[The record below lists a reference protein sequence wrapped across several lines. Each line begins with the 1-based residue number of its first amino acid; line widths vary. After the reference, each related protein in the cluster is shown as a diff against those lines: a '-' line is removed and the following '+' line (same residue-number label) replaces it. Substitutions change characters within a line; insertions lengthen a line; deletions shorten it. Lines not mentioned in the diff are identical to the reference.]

1 MVKVSQR
8 PGGMSKSPGREENQG
23 RRGNQ
28 LIVVVSRLEAI
39 SRRASRCDRRTHIA
53 WRRAI
58 YFIREVRFS
67 TFDPQ
72 SPQLPSTILMT
83 TTWVP
88 WYDILLFFLRVGLTK
103 IWELGT
109 DPIAIRG
116 SAVLEGPV

>member
-1 MVKVSQR
+1 MRSLGKGARKVAWPLANLDASA
-8 PGGMSKSPGREENQG
+8 
-23 RRGNQ
+23 
-28 LIVVVSRLEAI
+28 RLERLAI
-39 SRRASRCDRRTHIA
+39 NSNGSLGGTDEFTDRLG
-53 WRRAI
+53 I
-58 YFIREVRFS
+58 YS
-67 TFDPQ
+67 LTP
-72 SPQLPSTILMT
+72 SSQLPSGISMT

>member
-1 MVKVSQR
+1 VAGRARVAAVSTLGNAQM
-8 PGGMSKSPGREENQG
+8 PGT
-23 RRGNQ
+23 
-28 LIVVVSRLEAI
+28 V
-39 SRRASRCDRRTHIA
+39 RADADRRSTEGDEFTDLLG
-53 WRRAI
+53 I
-58 YFIREVRFS
+58 YS
-67 TFDPQ
+67 LTP
-72 SPQLPSTILMT
+72 SPQLPSGISMT

>member
-1 MVKVSQR
+1 MWKKYLACPIRDDPLHDLPITRQAAVTLLALSLN
-8 PGGMSKSPGREENQG
+8 EEDFSLSWIIFV
-23 RRGNQ
+23 
-28 LIVVVSRLEAI
+28 LI
-39 SRRASRCDRRTHIA
+39 D
-53 WRRAI
+53 I
-58 YFIREVRFS
+58 YS
-67 TFDPQ
+67 LTP
-72 SPQLPSTILMT
+72 SPQLPSGISMT